1 MKTIHLFQ
9 QNNLFGSA
17 FTVVC
22 LSALL
27 AVTGCEQQKSPEKTT
42 GNPGTTSSNPAPMTE
57 SSGQKTEG
65 TTTTSPGTAAKS
77 AGDYID
83 DSMITAKVKAA
94 IMNDENLSASRIEVT
109 TDKGVVKLSGTVD
122 TEQGLDKAKIL
133 ANTQPGVKSVQS
145 ELTVGTEPGKK

>member
-1 MKTIHLFQ
+1 MKTIHLSQ

-42 GNPGTTSSNPAPMTE
+42 GNPAPMTE

-65 TTTTSPGTAAKS
+65 TTTSPGAAAKS

-122 TEQGLDKAKIL
+122 SEQGLDKAKIL
-133 ANTQPGVKSVQS
+133 ANNQPGVKSVQS
-145 ELTVGTEPGKK
+145 ELTVGTAPGKK